1 LPRPIGIFV
10 TFHIVVLGWIF
21 FRAETFVGAIAFI
34 KGIAAWHG
42 AATMITPLGLA
53 LVLLGLSMHFGP
65 PRLMQGMALRLRFVP
80 APLLG
85 LMAGAAILIIDA
97 MRFEGV
103 APFIYYQ
110 F

>member
-1 LPRPIGIFV
+1 V
-10 TFHIVVLGWIF
+10 GWIF
-21 FRAETFVGAIAFI
+21 FRADTLAGAITYFQALAAFRPGVALASPLLCGLI
-34 KGIAAWHG
+34 GLGLAIHLAPAGLLQGLARRIAAW
-42 AATMITPLGLA
+42 
-53 LVLLGLSMHFGP
+53 
-65 PRLMQGMALRLRFVP
+65 P

-85 LMAGAAILIIDA
+85 LAVGGAIIIIDA